1 MARICKDSDFSGG
14 KKTISPFLLGFLM
27 SRIEVTIYPLAP
39 LSFFGWYRTQW
50 RCPIHGGY
58 PQFSYFRIFHEIN
71 HPFYQPWSIP
81 LKSSMWICR
90 IFHEINHPCVG
101 TPHIHPYPT
110 GPTAQQAAS
119 ISCVVVGVIASSE
132 ILPQAILVPVESWI
146 LGSWSK
152 SIELYGT
159 VVVEFRS

>member
-14 KKTISPFLLGFLM
+14 KKNNITIS
-27 SRIEVTIYPLAP
+27 
-39 LSFFGWYRTQW
+39 FGIFDVQDWSKTEW

-71 HPFYQPWSIP
+71 HP
-81 LKSSMWICR
+81 
-90 IFHEINHPCVG
+90 CVG

-110 GPTAQQAAS
+110 GPTGPTGPTAHQAAS

-132 ILPQAILVPVESWI
+132 IVPQAILAPVESWI
-146 LGSWSK
+146 LGWSK
-152 SIELYGT
+152 SIELDGT
-159 VVVEFRS
+159 VVVEFTLKTIGKTMGKWWFNGI